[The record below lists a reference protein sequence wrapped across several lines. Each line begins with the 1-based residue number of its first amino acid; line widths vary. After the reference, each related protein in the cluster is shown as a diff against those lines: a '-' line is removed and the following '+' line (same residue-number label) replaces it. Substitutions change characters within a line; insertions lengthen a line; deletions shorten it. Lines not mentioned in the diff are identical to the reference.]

1 MSYPKFYD
9 GVQTIKVKDP
19 LSAVL
24 GAFAMG
30 EYEFNYLDVV
40 KSAGHSCPTVAGAYL
55 ITAEALKALYPD
67 ELAVRGNI
75 KVEFKESMQ
84 EGVAGVISNVVSQI
98 TGATDESG
106 FKGLA
111 GKFARH
117 SLMDFDAKI
126 DSSAR
131 FTRVDNAKSV
141 DIFYNPSSIMPSPQ
155 MQPLMQKMMSG
166 EAQPQEMK
174 EFGELWQDR
183 VKRIFENSDSVI
195 KVVETYTTLKLEMES
210 KYEVLQ
216 QL

>member
-1 MSYPKFYD
+1 MIYQKFYD
-9 GVQTIKVKDP
+9 EVQTIKVKDQ

-75 KVEFKESMQ
+75 KVEFKESL
-84 EGVAGVISNVVSQI
+84 EDGVAGVISNVVSQV
-98 TGATDESG
+98 TGATDKSG

-117 SLMDFDAKI
+117 SLMDFDSNI

-131 FTRVDNAKSV
+131 FTRVDTGKSV
-141 DIFYNPSSIMPSPQ
+141 DVFYDPSSVKPSPQ
-155 MQPLMQKMMSG
+155 MQPLMQKMMG
-166 EAQPQEMK
+166 GVAEPAEMK

-183 VKRIFENSDSVI
+183 VKRIFENTQSVI
-195 KVVETYTTLKLEMES
+195 KVVE
-210 KYEVLQ
+210 V
-216 QL
+216 